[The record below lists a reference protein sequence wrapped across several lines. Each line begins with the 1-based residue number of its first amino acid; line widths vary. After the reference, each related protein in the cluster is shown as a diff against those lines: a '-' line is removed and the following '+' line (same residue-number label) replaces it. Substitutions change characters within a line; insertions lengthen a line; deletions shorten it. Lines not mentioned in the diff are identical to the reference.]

1 MSKLS
6 CINLAFAAGLCC
18 AVLLAQVAGLTTERD
33 PAVWL
38 TGIASVLAALAALRE
53 ANGVARYRH
62 VLADLEAR
70 VRVLESHRR

>member
-18 AVLLAQVAGLTTERD
+18 AVLLAQVAGLITARD

-38 TGIASVLAALAALRE
+38 TGIASVLAGVAAL
-53 ANGVARYRH
+53 
-62 VLADLEAR
+62 LEAHGASGAR
-70 VRVLESHRR
+70 HTLEDHEARIRVLESHRR

>member
-6 CINLAFAAGLCC
+6 CINLAFASGLCC
-18 AVLLAQVAGLTTERD
+18 AVLIAQVVGLTTVRD

-53 ANGVARYRH
+53 AHGAAGARH
-62 VLADLEAR
+62 ILTDHEAR
-70 VRVLESHRR
+70 IRVLESHRR